1 MTVIFKQIAY
11 NRSTRTQPIKYI
23 VIHDT
28 GNRSAGADAQSHF
41 NYFNSG
47 NRDSSADFFVDDKDI
62 WQVNDYAKYYTWHCG
77 DGKGKYGIT
86 NQNSIGVEMCINSDG
101 DYENAYNNLI
111 EVTKYLMDKLNI
123 TADYVVRHY
132 DASRKNCPQTFTE
145 ERWNDFKAR
154 IKGETPMIYN
164 YIDDNT
170 AKIAE
175 DCNECLWH
183 LVDRGYLKG
192 NEKGEL
198 NLTLEMIRLLL
209 INYRA
214 GLYK

>member
-1 MTVIFKQIAY
+1 MMIFKQIAY

-41 NYFNSG
+41 NYFNSA

-145 ERWNDFKAR
+145 ERWNDFKVR

-164 YIDDNT
+164 YIDENMPEWAREAVQWAADNG
-170 AKIAE
+170 I
-175 DCNECLWH
+175 
-183 LVDRGYLKG
+183 VKG
-192 NEKGEL
+192 DGKGL
-198 NLTLEMIRLLL
+198 NLDDKDLKVIVWL
-209 INYRA
+209 YRA
-214 GLYK
+214 FKVKEG

>member
-1 MTVIFKQIAY
+1 MMIFKQIAY

-170 AKIAE
+170 AKIAD
-175 DCNECLWH
+175 DCNECLQH

>member
-1 MTVIFKQIAY
+1 MIFKQIAF
-11 NRSTRTQPIKYI
+11 NRSPRTQPIKYI

-123 TADYVVRHY
+123 TADYVV
-132 DASRKNCPQTFTE
+132 SIMTPRKNCPQTFTE

-154 IKGETPMIYN
+154 IKG
-164 YIDDNT
+164 
-170 AKIAE
+170 K
-175 DCNECLWH
+175 
-183 LVDRGYLKG
+183 RQ
-192 NEKGEL
+192 
-198 NLTLEMIRLLL
+198 
-209 INYRA
+209 
-214 GLYK
+214 

>member
-1 MTVIFKQIAY
+1 MMIFKQIAY

-28 GNRSAGADAQSHF
+28 GNRRAGADAQSHF

-164 YIDDNT
+164 YIDENMPEWAREAVQWAADNG
-170 AKIAE
+170 I
-175 DCNECLWH
+175 
-183 LVDRGYLKG
+183 VKG
-192 NEKGEL
+192 DGKGL
-198 NLTLEMIRLLL
+198 NLDDKDLKVIVWL
-209 INYRA
+209 YRA
-214 GLYK
+214 FKVKEG

>member
-1 MTVIFKQIAY
+1 MPDE
-11 NRSTRTQPIKYI
+11 QPMRYYI
-23 VIHDT
+23 
-28 GNRSAGADAQSHF
+28 
-41 NYFNSG
+41 
-47 NRDSSADFFVDDKDI
+47 
-62 WQVNDYAKYYTWHCG
+62 
-77 DGKGKYGIT
+77 IT
-86 NQNSIGVEMCINSDG
+86 YV
-101 DYENAYNNLI
+101 
-111 EVTKYLMDKLNI
+111 KLN
-123 TADYVVRHY
+123 ALSKVGHRDYM
-132 DASRKNCPQTFTE
+132 ATQCP
-145 ERWNDFKAR
+145 
-154 IKGETPMIYN
+154 GEYFPLNEMISGKKRSVKMIYN

>member
-170 AKIAE
+170 AKIAD
-175 DCNECLWH
+175 DCNECLQH

-198 NLTLEMIRLLL
+198 NLTLEMIRIFLVH
-209 INYRA
+209 YRA

>member
-154 IKGETPMIYN
+154 IKGEMPMIYN
-164 YIDDNT
+164 YIDENMPEWAREAVQWAADNG
-170 AKIAE
+170 I
-175 DCNECLWH
+175 
-183 LVDRGYLKG
+183 VKG
-192 NEKGEL
+192 DGKGL
-198 NLTLEMIRLLL
+198 NLDDKDLKVIVWL
-209 INYRA
+209 YRA
-214 GLYK
+214 FKVKEG

>member
-1 MTVIFKQIAY
+1 MMIFKQIAY

-154 IKGETPMIYN
+154 IKGGTPMIYN
-164 YIDDNT
+164 YIDENMPEWAREAVQWAADNG
-170 AKIAE
+170 I
-175 DCNECLWH
+175 
-183 LVDRGYLKG
+183 VKG
-192 NEKGEL
+192 DGKGL
-198 NLTLEMIRLLL
+198 NLDDKDLKVIVWL
-209 INYRA
+209 YRA
-214 GLYK
+214 FKVN